1 MISGPT
7 SAALIEWRESI
18 AAIYSDVRA
27 THDADPRATWLRFRE
42 RRDRLYK
49 RHPCSALTDAEKQS
63 FTGFA
68 YHEYDPNSCIVGE
81 IDYSVAEYS
90 QDIEVSEGT
99 LQCRRI
105 GVARFSH
112 ARQTASLDLFWLDI
126 YGGGLWLPVGDQTNG
141 RTTYSGGRYLFDTA
155 KGANLGL
162 HPEGRRILLD
172 FNFLYPPSCAQ
183 RLLGMPAVPAGQ
195 QATIQV
201 GSGRAKSERMTRGT
215 RNVRERVSAKSVRES
230 TTC

>member
-81 IDYSVAEYS
+81 IDYAVAEYS

-172 FNFLYPPSCAQ
+172 FNFLYPPSCALSDSWVCPLCPPAN
-183 RLLGMPAVPAGQ
+183 RLPFKLEAG
-195 QATIQV
+195 
-201 GSGRAKSERMTRGT
+201 ERS
-215 RNVRERVSAKSVRES
+215 RNA
-230 TTC
+230 